1 MRASRIPLSEIAL
14 LNEGSVLKRTDQLT
28 PIATQNLGMN
38 GLLWKGFLNTQ
49 EIIRDVLGKEFS
61 EVYLPT
67 PIEVAGGPYSRES
80 APSEEEIA
88 VKFILETGTKD
99 LPKSFFY
106 FKKNLL
112 EDAPY
117 GVSISSNV
125 SHQLIVYSFSETA
138 EDMYNQGEIMRNL
151 FNKIFNRIGLSE
163 EIFVSRGR
171 FEELS
176 NESIMFL
183 YPNGEEHLLHYP
195 SKWVDKND
203 LLYSL
208 EKTDFPRGFD
218 SFEEHTALQVGEFIF
233 WGHVKTRNKR
243 FHFTTS
249 QAPFYVGKYIIDLS
263 RAMDVIIHQNTGDSG
278 FVWPYEIAPYKLHMI
293 CTPKRKLKAERIYEE
308 LHEKGISVIYDDR
321 DIPFDEQFMFA
332 RFLGIPKII
341 IISEE
346 TGRTDARI
354 SEVDRATWS
363 EGITDFYEIL
373 KTPNRYK

>member
-1 MRASRIPLSEIAL
+1 MRMSNIPLSEGTLPSEAL
-14 LNEGSVLKRTDQLT
+14 LEKINQLPFIT
-28 PIATQNLGMN
+28 AKTLGMN

-49 EIIRDVLGKEFS
+49 KIIRDVLGEEFS

-88 VKFILETGTKD
+88 VKFILETGTMD
-99 LPKSFFY
+99 LPKSFFF
-106 FKKNLL
+106 FKKKLL

-117 GVSISSNV
+117 GVSISTNV

-138 EDMYNQGEIMRNL
+138 EDMYNQGEIMKML

-163 EIFVSRGR
+163 EIFVSRDR

-195 SKWVDKND
+195 SKWVDKNT

-208 EKTDFPRGFD
+208 KKTDFPRELK

-233 WGHVKTRNKR
+233 WGRPKTKYRP
-243 FHFTTS
+243 FHFES
-249 QAPFYVGKYIIDLS
+249 IQAPFYVGKYIIDLS

-278 FVWPYEIAPYKLHMI
+278 FIWPYEIAPYKLQMI
-293 CTPKRKLKAERIYEE
+293 CTPKRKVKAERIYEE
-308 LHEKGISVIYDDR
+308 LHKKGISVLYDDR
-321 DIPFDEQFMFA
+321 DIPFDEQFMYA

-346 TGRTDARI
+346 TRQTDGKI

-363 EGITDFYEIL
+363 EEITDFYEIL
-373 KTPNRYK
+373 KTPRYK

>member
-28 PIATQNLGMN
+28 PIATQNMGMN

-49 EIIRDVLGKEFS
+49 EIIRDVLGEEFS

-106 FKKNLL
+106 FKKKLL

-117 GVSISSNV
+117 GVSISTNV

-138 EDMYNQGEIMRNL
+138 EDMYNQGEIMKML
-151 FNKIFNRIGLSE
+151 FNKIFKRIGLSE
-163 EIFVSRGR
+163 EIFVSRTR
-171 FEELS
+171 FEEMS

-195 SKWVDKND
+195 SKKLWVDKN
-203 LLYSL
+203 SL
-208 EKTDFPRGFD
+208 FFISKKPGFPRD
-218 SFEEHTALQVGEFIF
+218 LNNFEEHTALQVGEFIF
-233 WGHVKTRNKR
+233 WGKLKTKYRR
-243 FHFTTS
+243 FHFES
-249 QAPFYVGKYIIDLS
+249 IQAPFYVGKYIIDLS

-278 FVWPYEIAPYKLHMI
+278 FVWPYEISPYKLHLI
-293 CTPKRKLKAERIYEE
+293 CSKERIEKAEYIYDE
-308 LHEKGISVIYDDR
+308 LRRKQISVLFDDR
-321 DIPFDEQFMFA
+321 DIPFDEKYEFA
-332 RFLGIPKII
+332 RLLGIPKII

-354 SEVDRATWS
+354 SEVDRTTCNQEFS
-363 EGITDFYEIL
+363 YYQEIL
-373 KTPNRYK
+373 KTP